1 MKPPAVKVPVV
12 AVVSVDCI
20 FWPDAD
26 GWTGACAELSLS
38 VNGVD
43 FEQSGKIWRLLS
55 RLHKQISPG
64 KKDGSLDLPPLRGR
78 NAGAELGEFCE
89 QKRDGHACETQ

>member
-1 MKPPAVKVPVV
+1 M
-12 AVVSVDCI
+12 
-20 FWPDAD
+20 
-26 GWTGACAELSLS
+26 
-38 VNGVD
+38 
-43 FEQSGKIWRLLS
+43 KIWRLLS

-64 KKDGSLDLPPLRGR
+64 KEDGSLDLPPLRGR